1 MKKHIPNFLT
11 TLNLLCGVFS
21 IMAVFENRLEWT
33 AYFICMSAL
42 FDFLDGSMA
51 RLLNVKS
58 EFGKQLDSLA
68 DMVSFGLV
76 PGVVLFFLLKES
88 TPELSIYINK
98 INIIPYTAFLVPVF
112 SALRLAKFNLDSRQ
126 QDIFIG
132 LPTPANTLLIVSLS
146 LIHSNIFC
154 DTSFLSAATNNT
166 YFLLLLTFLSCF
178 LLIAELPLHSLK
190 LKSLKWNENKPQFI
204 LIITSVTLIAIFK
217 VIAIPII
224 LGVYLLLSII
234 IKPKQ

>member
-1 MKKHIPNFLT
+1 MKKQIPNFLT
-11 TLNLLCGVFS
+11 TLNLLCGVFAM
-21 IMAVFENRLEWT
+21 MAVFENRIDWT
-33 AYFICMSAL
+33 AYFICMAAF

-76 PGVVLFFLLKES
+76 PGVILFFLLKDS
-88 TPELSIYINK
+88 KPELTVYINQ
-98 INIIPYTAFLVPVF
+98 INIIPYLAFLIPVF

-132 LPTPANTLLIVSLS
+132 LPTPANTLLIASFS

-154 DTSFLSAATNNT
+154 DTSFLSAASNNT
-166 YFLLLLTFLSCF
+166 YFLLILTFLSCF
-178 LLIAELPLHSLK
+178 FLIAEFPLHSLK
-190 LKSLKWNENKPQFI
+190 LKSLKWSENRPQFI
-204 LIITSVTLIAIFK
+204 LIIISVILIAIFK
-217 VIAIPII
+217 VVAIPII
-224 LGVYLLLSII
+224 LVVYILLSFI
-234 IKPKQ
+234 IKPK